1 MDKFV
6 EEAFEQADKAVLKLS
21 AAAYNAMIL
30 KDGVRI
36 LNACTDVVGRER
48 VDKIME
54 AIREKN
60 LGIELAALEHALL
73 SSGFYLGFLEGRKSM
88 LEDHV

>member
-21 AAAYNAMIL
+21 AAAYNAMML

-36 LNACTDVVGRER
+36 YDACAYVMGEHY
-48 VDKIME
+48 DKLIKVINE
-54 AIREKN
+54 N
-60 LGIELAALEHALL
+60 GLDIELTQPEHSFI